1 MLIAD
6 TIALQV
12 GVGSTTCKIQSRL
25 VKIQLRSLAQEEDE
39 EAQTIGALFLSR
51 LLRRNVCECL
61 ASLLPLPPYPF
72 HILHTVTSP
81 HNHLPFSLPWFWMF
95 FEMNKV

>member
-61 ASLLPLPPYPF
+61 ASLPLPPYPF
-72 HILHTVTSP
+72 HILHTLTSP
-81 HNHLPFSLPWFWMF
+81 HNH
-95 FEMNKV
+95 

>member
-72 HILHTVTSP
+72 HILHTLTSP
-81 HNHLPFSLPWFWMF
+81 HNHLPFSFPWF
-95 FEMNKV
+95 